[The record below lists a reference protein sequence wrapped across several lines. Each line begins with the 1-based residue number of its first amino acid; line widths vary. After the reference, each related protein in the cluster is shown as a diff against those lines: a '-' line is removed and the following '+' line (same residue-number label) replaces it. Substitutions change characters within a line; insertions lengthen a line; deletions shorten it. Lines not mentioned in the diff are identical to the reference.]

1 MDEQNVPVRP
11 DSTSVIQPQTS
22 GTFQDVG
29 QPAADSTPTS
39 FTQTTVQNDAI
50 PSPYESLDGDE
61 NTETLGTTS
70 VSESTASNSTQT
82 ILAQQAPAPKK
93 SGFGVRD
100 RDLNKVLTRVVAG
113 GVVVMFLL
121 FGGVSLANR
130 LSSNRPVDPIAG
142 VAEQELSSLSGGDA
156 ETLGIETSNSTLLVN
171 GNILTVG
178 ELQVSDGTVTSTIAL
193 TQGASSQTY
202 TLPDSSGVFC
212 LDSNNCGYLQAG
224 DVPNTTIAG
233 NDGDFSI
240 GTGLALNGST
250 ISNTMTQTSV
260 NNSIGAITLQGTTNR
275 VSITKNG
282 NTFTLSGPQDLG
294 LTDTPTFDS
303 ITLTNVGTQNGN
315 VLCDISNNCGY
326 AGGAN
331 AFIQNGNAFGAEAVL
346 GTNDSYNLSF
356 ETDGVIRATI
366 DTSGNL
372 GITGQFVSGNSGT
385 ASNPGFT
392 FVSDQDTGLYRSN
405 ANEVAISTGGVNN
418 TTFSTSGVDIA
429 GHLAVGDGAS
439 VSSPTA
445 LLIDETYTSADAFN
459 CVFGCYGAQI
469 VVRAESGGPG
479 SGIANIA
486 LQAAIGD
493 GVTQGNATGI
503 FINSAALGA
512 GATLQNAY
520 GIRIANQ
527 TGSVSG
533 YGIEISGA
541 TTQALWVGSGGTY
554 TTANQGIAFGSGR
567 DVNLYR
573 SAADVL
579 RTDDSLFVAGNAS
592 RFQSSTDSTTA
603 LQVLDADGG
612 NPVLSIDTTNERVGI
627 GTASPTTELDVT
639 GDVNISNR
647 LQVGPTGDTVGQC
660 ATIFGPL
667 SCDVALDVANASSE
681 TSIASYGIHTATTI
695 NPAGANSAS
704 NVGAYSQLTLSGTN
718 NYIATNSA
726 VYGLASSSSTSGT
739 ISRLIGVQG
748 SAGIFT
754 TSSTANISE
763 AMGLYGAVGV
773 ISTVSGGTIENGYG
787 LYIDVASASD
797 TGAAVTTNYGIYVS
811 PQTNTSTNGTANY
824 GIAVGAADTQT
835 LWLSSNAD
843 NTSASAGIAFG
854 LSRDTNLY
862 RSAANTLR
870 TDDAL
875 SVGDDITVTGDI
887 LPSADDTYD
896 LGSNSNRWRDLYLG
910 PATLSI
916 GTSATDYKI
925 SYDTGNNALLFNNG
939 QDDRDFR
946 IAGDT
951 QANLLY
957 VDAGNNRIGI
967 GTSTPGYEL
976 DVVGT
981 INASTGINV
990 NGTQVCTASGCIAAP
1005 GSGNYIQNG
1014 TSIQTNTN
1022 FAIQSAAAGSV
1033 GAVIRGASGQ
1043 TANLQEWQS
1052 STGTVL
1058 AYISSEGYLN
1068 SPRFKEDANGVVIGG
1083 ALTPQAGTN
1092 VLVESTGGSNKA
1104 LVVKGASGQTANLQ
1118 EWQNSSGAILS
1129 NVDASGRASFGSNST
1144 SWGMQAIASGTAITG
1159 YTYGGVG
1166 VMGQS
1171 LTNAG
1176 VAMVARG
1183 CGACAGNLQEWQDST
1198 GSVLTQ
1204 VGSTGA
1210 ITLKNTAVDQ
1220 RLVFAS
1226 SGTSAGNIL
1235 WGSGSTTGYTLGKD
1249 ISGYFRL
1256 ANSSLVSTRN
1266 LSFNGADGLF
1276 GINTQYPTT
1285 AALEINVPSAANLGL
1300 IVRGASS
1307 QSANLQSWRNS
1318 SDTQLVTIS
1327 ATGELTLTQATNF
1340 GNTSRLRTG
1349 GSGFLDWDTTAQTVK
1364 LGDHSSTW
1372 NSIYIGHGGSATRAG
1387 NVLVGANTGT
1397 PGARLHVKGSD
1408 LYPSTK
1414 GLIVQG
1420 AVSQS
1425 ANLQEWQNSSSTA
1438 LASVNA
1444 SGQLTAT
1451 GLVST
1456 QTGTAN
1462 DLYFNRSDTNAV
1474 RIKSNWGGSTAYGV
1488 QIQPSAGSVTSYA
1501 SGYGVLIGNAYS
1513 SPVTSGNYDI
1523 LRVYDNAFNPSSGS
1537 SQLNGININ
1546 PIINQT
1552 GTASGISRG
1561 VYINPTLTSAV
1572 DFRGI
1577 EIANASGYGLY
1588 QSGASVINYLNGVTK
1603 IGSNGTAGTV
1613 EKFRVNTPTT
1623 VDNLAATILSTGATT
1638 SKGLVVQGAA
1648 SQTANLQEWQDSSG
1662 TILTRVN
1669 ADGSIAL
1676 GGVNTASTGALRLAN
1691 NTYIYARN
1699 AANTDNKQLLGYDSA
1714 DNVVLGGSGT
1724 SVNVYI
1730 MNAIGSGIGVSTT
1743 AISSGPGK
1751 GIYQTG
1757 SALGLYHY
1765 NGNITLTPGASSS
1778 FASVLTAARSGTNIT
1793 VQTAATTDI
1802 GLVVKGTASQTANL
1816 QEWQDS
1822 TGSVLA
1828 SVGTTGN
1835 ISITNADNP
1844 GTRIMLNQTNPNYQ
1858 AYLQTNY
1865 TGNSQGYRIGQSNST
1880 GPEFFVQ
1887 STQSNNYFIRG
1898 GYNNMAVVI
1907 GPSADQRAAISDY
1920 GSNSAATL
1928 IVQDSRA
1935 SVGATRLVVRAGAG
1949 QSTTNLQEW
1958 QNSAGTVLTSI
1969 SANGILNVSS
1979 SASGTEHD
1987 LGVNQGVRIG
1997 TFARFGSGSGGASAG
2012 AIRLF
2017 NNTFVNWRNAAN
2029 SADIGIRVDTNNTL
2043 QLGAAA
2049 TTLDTVADTTIG
2061 TSGTT
2066 RKGLVIQG
2074 VASQTASLQEWQSS
2088 TGTVLASIAADGD
2101 LEVVDA
2107 TVNGNL
2113 VVDGTATFNGNITV
2127 NGHVITGNTSGSTT
2141 VTVNTTGA
2149 GTGASAS
2156 ISGNDTAGVITINTG
2171 TGAAA
2176 GTLATVTFANAF
2188 GSAPEVIITPKS
2200 IPGGG
2205 TFPQYH
2211 FDSATTT
2218 FDLKAFNALTDSS
2231 TYTFT
2236 YMIVE

>member
-1 MDEQNVPVRP
+1 MDGKNTSNPYGP
-11 DSTSVIQPQTS
+11 TSVIEPNNI
-22 GTFQDVG
+22 GTVQDVPI
-29 QPAADSTPTS
+29 QP
-39 FTQTTVQNDAI
+39 
-50 PSPYESLDGDE
+50 PSPSATEMYTQPVVNATISDAKLPLNSQVEQISSSYESLDGSPE
-61 NTETLGTTS
+61 VTTS
-70 VSESTASNSTQT
+70 LVSAPTVRGNPAPLTESTPSGDASR
-82 ILAQQAPAPKK
+82 AKPPV
-93 SGFGVRD
+93 FRD
-100 RDLNKVLTRVVAG
+100 KDTNK
-113 GVVVMFLL
+113 LL
-121 FGGVSLANR
+121 FRLIAGASVVFFVLFGAGLISSR
-130 LSSNRPVDPIAG
+130 LSDNRPVDP
-142 VAEQELSSLSGGDA
+142 VAQLEEQEISGLTDQQS
-156 ETLGIETSNSTLLVN
+156 TLGVQTSGSTLLVN
-171 GNILTVG
+171 GNVLATDS
-178 ELQVSDGTVTSTIAL
+178 LQVSSDGVIGSIVL
-193 TQGASSQTY
+193 TEGAGSQTY
-202 TLPDSSGVFC
+202 TLPNSSGVFC
-212 LDSNNCGYLQAG
+212 LDINNCNYLQAD
-224 DVPNTTIAG
+224 DVTTTSVAG
-233 NDGDFSI
+233 VDGALSLGAGLTI
-240 GTGLALNGST
+240 NGTEISST
-250 ISNTMTQTSV
+250 ITQTIQTSV
-260 NNSIGAITLQGTTNR
+260 NGSVGSIVIQGTTNQVG
-275 VSITKNG
+275 VSRDG
-282 NTFTLSGPQDLG
+282 NTITLTSPQDIGLESSPTFSSITLSG
-294 LTDTPTFDS
+294 
-303 ITLTNVGTQNGN
+303 IGTQNGN

-326 AGGAN
+326 AGGTGAY
-331 AFIQNGNAFGAEAVL
+331 IQDGNSFGVAAVL
-346 GTNDSYNLSF
+346 GTNDNFSLAF
-356 ETDGVIRATI
+356 ETNGVTQATLAVGGAF
-366 DTSGNL
+366 TL
-372 GITGQFVSGNSGT
+372 QNS
-385 ASNPGFT
+385 
-392 FVSDQDTGLYRSN
+392 VD
-405 ANEVAISTGGVNN
+405 
-418 TTFSTSGVDIA
+418 STSGFRVM
-429 GHLAVGDGAS
+429 
-439 VSSPTA
+439 
-445 LLIDETYTSADAFN
+445 
-459 CVFGCYGAQI
+459 
-469 VVRAESGGPG
+469 
-479 SGIANIA
+479 
-486 LQAAIGD
+486 
-493 GVTQGNATGI
+493 
-503 FINSAALGA
+503 
-512 GATLQNAY
+512 
-520 GIRIANQ
+520 
-527 TGSVSG
+527 
-533 YGIEISGA
+533 
-541 TTQALWVGSGGTY
+541 
-554 TTANQGIAFGSGR
+554 
-567 DVNLYR
+567 
-573 SAADVL
+573 
-579 RTDDSLFVAGNAS
+579 
-592 RFQSSTDSTTA
+592 
-603 LQVLDADGG
+603 DADGG
-612 NPVLSIDTTNERVGI
+612 NPVLNVDTSNERVGI
-627 GTASPTTELDVT
+627 GTAAPSVELDVA
-639 GDVNISNR
+639 GDTVISNR
-647 LQVGPTGDTVGQC
+647 LQVGPTGNSIDQCTTVF
-660 ATIFGPL
+660 FGAIG
-667 SCDVALDVANASSE
+667 CDVAIDVANTA
-681 TSIASYGIHTATTI
+681 TDPNLAVYGIYNNTTI
-695 NPAGANSAS
+695 SPTGANIATNYGSSS
-704 NVGAYSQLTLSGTN
+704 NLLLNGTN
-718 NYIATNSA
+718 NFT
-726 VYGLASSSSTSGT
+726 ASN
-739 ISRLIGVQG
+739 IGVSG
-748 SAGIFT
+748 AAVVASTAGTVSRIIGVDATAAILTT
-754 TSSTANISE
+754 TSTATVTDAIG
-763 AMGLYGAVGV
+763 MQTGVGV
-773 ISTVSGGTIENGYG
+773 FSTVSGGTITTGYG
-787 LYIDVASASD
+787 LQVASASVS
-797 TGAAVTTNYGIYVS
+797 GAGASIGTNYGIYVN
-811 PQTNTSTNGTANY
+811 PQTAGTTDY
-824 GIAVGAADTQT
+824 GVAIGAADTQT

-854 LSRDTNLY
+854 SSRDTNLY

-925 SYDTGNNALLFNNG
+925 SYDTGNNALLFNND

-1022 FAIQSAAAGSV
+1022 FAIQSAATGSV

-1043 TANLQEWQS
+1043 TA
-1052 STGTVL
+1052 
-1058 AYISSEGYLN
+1058 A
-1068 SPRFKEDANGVVIGG
+1068 
-1083 ALTPQAGTN
+1083 
-1092 VLVESTGGSNKA
+1092 
-1104 LVVKGASGQTANLQ
+1104 LQ
-1118 EWQNSSGAILS
+1118 EWQNSSGTVLASVLANGTVALGTTNVGALLNLRSATTPTGTPTEAAATIRLNTVYTDLGSGNNSTGAIEFGNNTVRIWRSDNNLRVS
-1129 NVDASGRASFGSNST
+1129 AYDGVTIDTNASSLAAVSLKVKAVASQSGDLQQWQNSSGTRLTSIESTGSLYSPTAPIKLGFNVALQGEHSSGGGFVDLIKRGGGNSVVVGNGTADTTVNAVTYLDLVVGGANGVRLGSYNVNKYGAIGYLGSSSAFWNALWLQPVNATSVAGTIRAQASQSANLMEWQSSAGTVLTAVDASGNLLFDSGKGISTTAADGNLYIGQSSRAGGTGGKNRYYGS
-1144 SWGMQAIASGTAITG
+1144 A
-1159 YTYGGVG
+1159 YYGGYAHEFFGGSASNMTG
-1166 VMGQS
+1166 VMLVTSSQASKIG
-1171 LTNAG
+1171 LT
-1176 VAMVARG
+1176 VK
-1183 CGACAGNLQEWQDST
+1183 GAASQTGNLQEWQDSSGTVLAYLSASGNLAINHT
-1198 GSVLTQ
+1198 GNNYLTINSTNSGSANLQLGTAGTGPLLLYDPVDTSLQFQMSGATRMQLTQ
-1204 VGSTGA
+1204 AGVLKLNNTG
-1210 ITLKNTAVDQ
+1210 LDD
-1220 RLVFAS
+1220 RLEFVN
-1226 SGTSAGNIL
+1226 SGISAANII
-1235 WGSGSTTGYTLGKD
+1235 WGSGSTTGYRLGKD
-1249 ISGYFRL
+1249 ASGYFRL

-1300 IVRGASS
+1300 IVRGAAS
-1307 QSANLQSWRNS
+1307 Q
-1318 SDTQLVTIS
+1318 
-1327 ATGELTLTQATNF
+1327 
-1340 GNTSRLRTG
+1340 
-1349 GSGFLDWDTTAQTVK
+1349 TA
-1364 LGDHSSTW
+1364 S
-1372 NSIYIGHGGSATRAG
+1372 
-1387 NVLVGANTGT
+1387 
-1397 PGARLHVKGSD
+1397 
-1408 LYPSTK
+1408 
-1414 GLIVQG
+1414 
-1420 AVSQS
+1420 
-1425 ANLQEWQNSSSTA
+1425 LQEWQNSSGTTLLRVNQNGTIQNITGNANAFLSSTTLG
-1438 LASVNA
+1438 LAGGGGIQVQ
-1444 SGQLTAT
+1444 SGSDLNLTT
-1451 GLVST
+1451 SGVGQIVLT
-1456 QTGTAN
+1456 T
-1462 DLYFNRSDTNAV
+1462 
-1474 RIKSNWGGSTAYGV
+1474 GGSARFRVTDGGV
-1488 QIQPSAGSVTSYA
+1488 AMV
-1501 SGYGVLIGNAYS
+1501 
-1513 SPVTSGNYDI
+1513 
-1523 LRVYDNAFNPSSGS
+1523 GS
-1537 SQLNGININ
+1537 S
-1546 PIINQT
+1546 
-1552 GTASGISRG
+1552 
-1561 VYINPTLTSAV
+1561 
-1572 DFRGI
+1572 
-1577 EIANASGYGLY
+1577 
-1588 QSGASVINYLNGVTK
+1588 
-1603 IGSNGTAGTV
+1603 GTAGTV

-1699 AANTDNKQLLGYDSA
+1699 AANTGNKQLLGYDSA

-1828 SVGTTGN
+1828 SVGATGN
-1835 ISITNADNP
+1835 ISITNADTP
-1844 GTRIMLNQTNPNYQ
+1844 GTRIMLNQTNPNFQ

>member
-1 MDEQNVPVRP
+1 MDEQNVRVRP
-11 DSTSVIQPQTS
+11 ESTSVIQPQTN
-22 GTFQDVG
+22 GTVQDVV
-29 QPAADSTPTS
+29 QQAPVATPTP
-39 FTQTTVQNDAI
+39 FTQGTTQNDTI
-50 PSPYESLDGDE
+50 PSPYDSLDGDE
-61 NTETLGTTS
+61 NAESLGTTS
-70 VSESTASNSTQT
+70 VSQSTASNNTQT

-93 SGFGVRD
+93 SGVGVRD
-100 RDLNKVLTRVVAG
+100 RELNKVLTRVIVG
-113 GVVVMFLL
+113 GVVIMLLL

-142 VAEQELSSLSGGDA
+142 VAEQELSSLNGGNA

-171 GNILTVG
+171 GNILTIG

-193 TQGASSQTY
+193 TQGASGRTY

-212 LDSNNCGYLQAG
+212 LDSNNCGYLQAD
-224 DVPNTTIAG
+224 DVTNTTIAG
-233 NDGDFSI
+233 NDGDFTI
-240 GTGLALNGST
+240 GAGLSLSNGT
-250 ISNTMTQTSV
+250 ISNTIVQTSV
-260 NNSIGAITLQGTTNR
+260 NNSMGAITLQGTNNQVT
-275 VSITKNG
+275 ITKNG

-294 LTDTPTFDS
+294 VTDAPTFSS

-331 AFIQNGNAFGAEAVL
+331 AFIQNGNSFGTTAVL
-346 GTNDSYNLSF
+346 GTNDSYGLLF
-356 ETDGVIRATI
+356 ETNNITQAT
-366 DTSGNL
+366 
-372 GITGQFVSGNSGT
+372 
-385 ASNPGFT
+385 
-392 FVSDQDTGLYRSN
+392 
-405 ANEVAISTGGVNN
+405 
-418 TTFSTSGVDIA
+418 
-429 GHLAVGDGAS
+429 LAVGGA
-439 VSSPTA
+439 
-445 LLIDETYTSADAFN
+445 F
-459 CVFGCYGAQI
+459 
-469 VVRAESGGPG
+469 
-479 SGIANIA
+479 
-486 LQAAIGD
+486 
-493 GVTQGNATGI
+493 
-503 FINSAALGA
+503 
-512 GATLQNAY
+512 TLQN
-520 GIRIANQ
+520 
-527 TGSVSG
+527 SV
-533 YGIEISGA
+533 
-541 TTQALWVGSGGTY
+541 
-554 TTANQGIAFGSGR
+554 
-567 DVNLYR
+567 
-573 SAADVL
+573 
-579 RTDDSLFVAGNAS
+579 
-592 RFQSSTDSTTA
+592 DSTGA
-603 LQVLDADGG
+603 FLVMDADGG
-612 NPVLSIDTTNERVGI
+612 TPVLAVDTTNERVGI
-627 GTASPTTELDVT
+627 GTAAPAVELEVV
-639 GDVNISNR
+639 GDTIISDR
-647 LQVGPTGDTVGQC
+647 LQIGPTGDTIDQC
-660 ATIFGPL
+660 ASIFGPL
-667 SCDVALDVANASSE
+667 TCDVALDVANSSTE
-681 TSIASYGIHTATTI
+681 TTNTTYGIY
-695 NPAGANSAS
+695 S
-704 NVGAYSQLTLSGTN
+704 NVGITPG
-718 NYIATNSA
+718 ATNTAGVNYASA
-726 VYGLASSSSTSGT
+726 SVLALYGSNDFTGANVAVSGLATSAATAGTVAQVVGVKGNAGMLVSSSTAT
-739 ISRLIGVQG
+739 VTQAIGLQ
-748 SAGIFT
+748 AGIGIANT
-754 TSSTANISE
+754 T
-763 AMGLYGAVGV
+763 
-773 ISTVSGGTIENGYG
+773 SGGTITSGYG
-787 LYIDVASASD
+787 VYIDAASLAGVGASI
-797 TGAAVTTNYGIYVS
+797 GTNYGIYVS
-811 PQTNTSTNGTANY
+811 PQTSGGSDY

-1022 FAIQSAAAGSV
+1022 FAIQSAAAGSI
-1033 GAVIRGASGQ
+1033 GAVIRGAASQ
-1043 TANLQEWQS
+1043 TAS
-1052 STGTVL
+1052 
-1058 AYISSEGYLN
+1058 
-1068 SPRFKEDANGVVIGG
+1068 
-1083 ALTPQAGTN
+1083 
-1092 VLVESTGGSNKA
+1092 
-1104 LVVKGASGQTANLQ
+1104 LQ
-1118 EWQNSSGAILS
+1118 EWQNSSGTTLLRV
-1129 NVDASGRASFGSNST
+1129 NQN
-1144 SWGMQAIASGTAITG
+1144 GTIQNITG
-1159 YTYGGVG
+1159 NANAFLSSTTLGLAGGGGIQVQSGSDLNLTTSGVG
-1166 VMGQS
+1166 QIV
-1171 LTNAG
+1171 LTTGGSARFRVTDGG
-1176 VAMVARG
+1176 VAMV
-1183 CGACAGNLQEWQDST
+1183 
-1198 GSVLTQ
+1198 
-1204 VGSTGA
+1204 
-1210 ITLKNTAVDQ
+1210 
-1220 RLVFAS
+1220 
-1226 SGTSAGNIL
+1226 
-1235 WGSGSTTGYTLGKD
+1235 
-1249 ISGYFRL
+1249 
-1256 ANSSLVSTRN
+1256 
-1266 LSFNGADGLF
+1266 
-1276 GINTQYPTT
+1276 
-1285 AALEINVPSAANLGL
+1285 
-1300 IVRGASS
+1300 
-1307 QSANLQSWRNS
+1307 
-1318 SDTQLVTIS
+1318 
-1327 ATGELTLTQATNF
+1327 
-1340 GNTSRLRTG
+1340 
-1349 GSGFLDWDTTAQTVK
+1349 
-1364 LGDHSSTW
+1364 
-1372 NSIYIGHGGSATRAG
+1372 
-1387 NVLVGANTGT
+1387 
-1397 PGARLHVKGSD
+1397 
-1408 LYPSTK
+1408 
-1414 GLIVQG
+1414 
-1420 AVSQS
+1420 
-1425 ANLQEWQNSSSTA
+1425 
-1438 LASVNA
+1438 
-1444 SGQLTAT
+1444 
-1451 GLVST
+1451 
-1456 QTGTAN
+1456 
-1462 DLYFNRSDTNAV
+1462 
-1474 RIKSNWGGSTAYGV
+1474 
-1488 QIQPSAGSVTSYA
+1488 
-1501 SGYGVLIGNAYS
+1501 
-1513 SPVTSGNYDI
+1513 
-1523 LRVYDNAFNPSSGS
+1523 GS
-1537 SQLNGININ
+1537 S
-1546 PIINQT
+1546 
-1552 GTASGISRG
+1552 
-1561 VYINPTLTSAV
+1561 
-1572 DFRGI
+1572 
-1577 EIANASGYGLY
+1577 
-1588 QSGASVINYLNGVTK
+1588 
-1603 IGSNGTAGTV
+1603 GTAGTV

-1699 AANTDNKQLLGYDSA
+1699 AANTGNKQLLGYDSA

-1828 SVGTTGN
+1828 SVGATGN
-1835 ISITNADNP
+1835 ISITNADTP
-1844 GTRIMLNQTNPNYQ
+1844 GTRIMLNQTNPNHQ